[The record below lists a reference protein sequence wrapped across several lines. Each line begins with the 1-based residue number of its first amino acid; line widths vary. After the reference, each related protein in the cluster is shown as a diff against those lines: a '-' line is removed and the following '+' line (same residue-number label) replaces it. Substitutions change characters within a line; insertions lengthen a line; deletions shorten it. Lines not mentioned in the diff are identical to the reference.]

1 MVNDEEEE
9 ESEKRSGR
17 SVAFFYYRNFTSR
30 TDLCHRN
37 LVFLIPFFRISFS
50 ESDCPGRFRRRM
62 ADDEEEEES
71 ERRSGRSVAF
81 FIIGILPTEP
91 ASAFSMVKPV
101 PPGH

>member
-1 MVNDEEEE
+1 
-9 ESEKRSGR
+9 
-17 SVAFFYYRNFTSR
+17 
-30 TDLCHRN
+30 
-37 LVFLIPFFRISFS
+37 
-50 ESDCPGRFRRRM
+50 M

-91 ASAFSMVKPV
+91 ASAFSMVEPV